1 MGNAARGEGVRTG
14 NRPFSLPMRI
24 LFVFLLLAPM
34 ALTACAPR
42 SIPPTARPE
51 AIPPQVQAPD
61 PDEPGT
67 IDAEADVPIIEAE
80 VEEEEPPAGTPRA
93 PR

>member
-1 MGNAARGEGVRTG
+1 
-14 NRPFSLPMRI
+14 MRI

-42 SIPPTARPE
+42 NIPPVARPE
-51 AIPPQVQAPD
+51 TIPAQVESPD

-67 IDAEADVPIIEAE
+67 VDAGADVPIIEAE
-80 VEEEEPPAGTPRA
+80 VEEEEPPKERPVPPR
-93 PR
+93 